1 MSLSRA
7 MSFFTQS
14 IMARSQMTFCDVA
27 FSPHQK
33 QLPDPQISRPPPSPP
48 SPHKNQCKWTRRRHQ
63 LNKSIEKRKKKP
75 RLPHALGTSIFFTRL
90 QNNDRPPCC
99 FSLPSPSVPSLF
111 CYWLSWWIVDSKF
124 VFDLLLF
131 WSVLTA
137 RLILVSYYFAVG
149 WLLRHI
155 FFVLYRLHFCCHN
168 SDFGFIFI
176 CFTSLP
182 LLRES
187 LFLWLFVVW
196 LLRVSLNTDL
206 RTLLYFFSRW
216 GSGIRCGI
224 SCGEEWGVGRLT
236 ICWGR
241 VVCRVPR
248 SE

>member
-33 QLPDPQISRPPPSPP
+33 QLP
-48 SPHKNQCKWTRRRHQ
+48 KNQCKWTRRRHQ

-149 WLLRHI
+149 WLLRRI
-155 FFVLYRLHFCCHN
+155 FLFCIAFISVAIILILDSFSFASRHCRCCVSHYFYDCLWFDCCVYH
-168 SDFGFIFI
+168 STPICVRFFIFSVVGGWDQMRDFI
-176 CFTSLP
+176 RRRVRGRTFDD
-182 LLRES
+182 LLRACCLPCPEE
-187 LFLWLFVVW
+187 WVTMHVLFV
-196 LLRVSLNTDL
+196 NQ
-206 RTLLYFFSRW
+206 
-216 GSGIRCGI
+216 
-224 SCGEEWGVGRLT
+224 
-236 ICWGR
+236 
-241 VVCRVPR
+241 
-248 SE
+248 